1 MTVTRLELI
10 MQHIDSFP
18 VLPESVTKLMK
29 LTRDPESSAK
39 DIMEAI
45 LPDQSLCFTIL
56 KIANSALF
64 GRPKKVDSIQ
74 MAVMVLGF
82 NEVQNIA
89 VTKALINSF
98 SKINAQHKI
107 FVDKFW
113 EHSFV
118 CGIAARTI
126 AQDLQIAPDVASMGG
141 LIHDV
146 GKLVMLETFGEDY
159 DIQYWMTNYTDEKLL
174 QDEYKTF
181 SFTHDEIGGQLMKE
195 WCFPENLIT
204 AVACHHHPNDAS
216 AEKVLACI
224 IQLADLLSFSCCNQ
238 SLQGDNDILDVV
250 NDSLPNIQNN
260 WKNLGLPLAHE
271 TISGWYDWLLVNHEN
286 AGDLRASFS

>member
-1 MTVTRLELI
+1 MTITRLELI
-10 MQHIDSFP
+10 KQHIDSFP
-18 VLPESVTKLMK
+18 VLPATVTKLMK

-39 DIMEAI
+39 DIMEVI

-74 MAVMVLGF
+74 MAVAVLGF

-98 SKINAQHKI
+98 SRIDEKYKL

-118 CGIAARTI
+118 CGIAARII
-126 AQDLQIAPDVASMGG
+126 AQDIQIASDVASMAG

-146 GKLVMLETFGEDY
+146 GKLIMLETFDDDY
-159 DIQYWMTNYTDEKLL
+159 DIQLWLANFTDEKML
-174 QDEYKTF
+174 QEEYKTF
-181 SFTHDEIGGQLMKE
+181 SFTHDQIGGQLMEE
-195 WCFPENLIT
+195 WCFPDNLIT
-204 AVACHHHPNDAS
+204 AVANHHNPADAS
-216 AEKVLACI
+216 DEKALAYVV
-224 IQLADLLSFSCCNQ
+224 QLADILSFYCCNEA
-238 SLQGDNDILDVV
+238 SLGDDDISTVV
-250 NDSLPNIQNN
+250 REFLPNLQSS
-260 WKNLGLPLAHE
+260 WRNLGLTIDDE
-271 TISGWYDWLLVNHEN
+271 SISGWFDWLLINREQAN
-286 AGDLRASFS
+286 NLKSSFS